1 MIITNKPHLVRFL
14 YVRFCCIYFLLIH
27 PYHLQGLKKKKKKK
41 QQRAVFTKWLKVS
54 QVLFGVASVHYTIFS
69 KKLASLYNSIKS
81 KILFILIYDTVVQNC
96 DQLDANATENW
107 MLATRILRLTVIRWL
122 PCSSITTCFMCGFGR
137 LCTHGMYWRKWF

>member
-27 PYHLQGLKKKKKKK
+27 PYHLQGLNKKKKKK

-96 DQLDANATENW
+96 DQLDANATEN
-107 MLATRILRLTVIRWL
+107 
-122 PCSSITTCFMCGFGR
+122 
-137 LCTHGMYWRKWF
+137 